1 MNHKGN
7 EFSQTEVSF
16 LPTLESVKEVVSKKH
31 KSI

>member
-7 EFSQTEVSF
+7 EFSQTEVNS
-16 LPTLESVKEVVSKKH
+16 LLTLESLKEVVSKKH